1 MSGIIGF
8 SPNLKSGVV
17 GKPPIGSVR
26 QVKWRDMGAVA
37 TGSTEVYLPN
47 TFQFDRTI
55 LTSSD
60 VWMTASG
67 AGAIREASNDVNL
80 DCYFSSADGGSLGE
94 GASGARFVQDF
105 EAYTAHTHR
114 HSSFTGTYLVTNPG
128 STTPTFKI
136 YIDRAGDYEVHFIH
150 MTIMEITG

>member
-1 MSGIIGF
+1 
-8 SPNLKSGVV
+8 
-17 GKPPIGSVR
+17 
-26 QVKWRDMGAVA
+26 VKWLDMGAVA
-37 TGSTEVYLPN
+37 TDDTEVYLPN
-47 TFQFDRTI
+47 SIQFSNAI
-55 LTSSD
+55 LSSSD

-67 AGAIREASNDVNL
+67 AGAIRAASNDVNI

-94 GASGARFVQDF
+94 GASGFRFVQDYQ
-105 EAYTAHTHR
+105 AYTGHAHNHG
-114 HSSFTGTYLVTNPG
+114 SFTGTYLVTDPG